1 MITKDSKF
9 HQSGSLTSLSN
20 TLALSLTSGSKP
32 EKLTPS
38 DDSVKLALLSS
49 LSIRGPDVLLLM
61 LIDRRAPANEELTGA
76 LIGLQGT
83 GKN

>member
-20 TLALSLTSGSKP
+20 TSVLSLTSGSKP
-32 EKLTPS
+32 EELTPS

-49 LSIRGPDVLLLM
+49 LSTRGPDVLLLM
-61 LIDRRAPANEELTGA
+61 LIYRRAPANEELTGA

>member
-1 MITKDSKF
+1 MYA
-9 HQSGSLTSLSN
+9 N
-20 TLALSLTSGSKP
+20 TIELCLSLTTGSTP

-38 DDSVKLALLSS
+38 DDKVKFASLSS
-49 LSIRGPDVLLLM
+49 LSSRDPDVLLLM
-61 LIDRRAPANEELTGA
+61 LIYRRAPANEELTGA